1 MKKFIAGIVMTGLM
15 FMALATG
22 ALAGGKSDSRDGGSS
37 YGNTNSKYYKGNS
50 SCSFWYYD
58 EELYNC

>member
-22 ALAGGKSDSRDGGSS
+22 AFAKSNSSYPSGGVKSCYSSGSS
-37 YGNTNSKYYKGNS
+37 YYKS
-50 SCSFWYYD
+50 QYD
-58 EELYNC
+58 YSYGC